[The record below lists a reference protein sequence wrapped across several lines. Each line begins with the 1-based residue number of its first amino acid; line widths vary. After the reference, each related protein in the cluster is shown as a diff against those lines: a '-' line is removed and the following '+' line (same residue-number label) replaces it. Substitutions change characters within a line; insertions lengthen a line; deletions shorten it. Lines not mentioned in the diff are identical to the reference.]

1 MANPEAQKILENLS
15 TLLSDASYGSSSK
28 NQQEAVRLSK
38 ALTATIEA
46 PENVAMELA
55 FSVRLALPGRC
66 QAGGM
71 RGMCDVSLIIL
82 NEIKTFIPMSARIA
96 VDLNLFEH
104 IVKYE
109 PVNVV
114 KLAELSGAEE
124 LLLKRILRPLSSTN
138 FVKEVAEETWGATP
152 VTKAMTQKGIAAGH
166 RMLFATS
173 MLAALHAPRYFLE
186 TSHTSPTNPH
196 DGLMQYAHGTK
207 LQSFDYFCTMPG
219 NVIGD
224 FNTFMGNTMG
234 ARKYWLDWWPVE
246 ERVFEGMK
254 VGNEEENTLLV
265 DVGGGKGHDVMAFKQ
280 RFGGRGKGLGRLILQ
295 DQPHVLEEIG
305 KGELGEGIEKCGY
318 DFFTEQPVK
327 NSRIYFYHHILH
339 DWSDYKCLEI
349 LRVLKSAMKPNYS
362 KLIIHEMIVPESGAS
377 TYHALLDLT
386 MMAFNSG
393 IERTGKEWREL
404 LAKAGFEVMGIW
416 VPGDEP
422 DADGIIEAIVRE

>member
-1 MANPEAQKILENLS
+1 MANLEAQEILKNLG
-15 TLLSDASYGSSSK
+15 TLLSDTSYGNSPKS
-28 NQQEAVRLSK
+28 QQEAVRLSK

-55 FSVRLALPGRC
+55 FS
-66 QAGGM
+66 
-71 RGMCDVSLIIL
+71 
-82 NEIKTFIPMSARIA
+82 TFIPMSARIA

-104 IVKYE
+104 IVEYE
-109 PVNVV
+109 PVNIA

-124 LLLKRILRPLSSTN
+124 LLIKRILRPLSSTN
-138 FVKEVAEETWGATP
+138 FVKEVAEETWGTTP

-207 LQSFDYFCTMPG
+207 LQSFDYFGTMPG
-219 NVIGD
+219 NVLGD

-246 ERVFEGMK
+246 ERVFEG
-254 VGNEEENTLLV
+254 VEGADNALLV
-265 DVGGGKGHDVMAFKQ
+265 DVGGGKGHDVMAFEKK
-280 RFGGRGKGLGRLILQ
+280 FGGREKGVGRLVLQ

-305 KGELGEGIEKCGY
+305 EGELGEGIEKCGY

-362 KLIIHEMIVPESGAS
+362 KLIIHEMIVPKSGAS

-386 MMAFNSG
+386 MMAFNGG
-393 IERTGKEWREL
+393 IERTGKEWRGL
-404 LAKAGFEVMGIW
+404 LAKAGFEVTGIW
-416 VPGDEP
+416 VPENEP

>member
-1 MANPEAQKILENLS
+1 MANLEAQEILKNLS
-15 TLLSDASYGSSSK
+15 TLLSDTSYGNSPKS
-28 NQQEAVRLSK
+28 QQEAVRLSK
-38 ALTATIEA
+38 TLTATIEP

-55 FSVRLALPGRC
+55 FS
-66 QAGGM
+66 
-71 RGMCDVSLIIL
+71 
-82 NEIKTFIPMSARIA
+82 TFIPMSARIA

-109 PVNVV
+109 PVNIA

-124 LLLKRILRPLSSTN
+124 LLIT
-138 FVKEVAEETWGATP
+138 
-152 VTKAMTQKGIAAGH
+152 MTQKGIAAGH
-166 RMLFATS
+166 RILFATS

-207 LQSFDYFCTMPG
+207 LQSFDYFGTMPG
-219 NVIGD
+219 NVLGD

-246 ERVFEGMK
+246 ERVFEG
-254 VGNEEENTLLV
+254 VEGADNALLV
-265 DVGGGKGHDVMAFKQ
+265 DVGGGKGHDVMAFKEK
-280 RFGGRGKGLGRLILQ
+280 FGGRENGVGRLVLQ

-386 MMAFNSG
+386 MMAFNG
-393 IERTGKEWREL
+393 GTERTGKEWRDYL
-404 LAKAGFEVMGIW
+404 RKRGLRSRGFGFL
-416 VPGDEP
+416 
-422 DADGIIEAIVRE
+422 R

>member
-1 MANPEAQKILENLS
+1 MANPEAQEILKNLS
-15 TLLSDASYGSSSK
+15 TLLSDTSYGSSPKS
-28 NQQEAVRLSK
+28 QQEAVRLSK

-55 FSVRLALPGRC
+55 FS
-66 QAGGM
+66 
-71 RGMCDVSLIIL
+71 
-82 NEIKTFIPMSARIA
+82 TFIPMSARIA

-109 PVNVV
+109 PVNVA

-124 LLLKRILRPLSSTN
+124 LLLKRILRPLASTN
-138 FVKEVAEETWGATP
+138 FVKEVDEETWGATP

-186 TSHTSPTNPH
+186 KSHTSPTNPH

-207 LQSFDYFCTMPG
+207 LQSFDYFGTMPG
-219 NVIGD
+219 NVLGD

-246 ERVFEGMK
+246 ERVFEG
-254 VGNEEENTLLV
+254 VEGADNTLLV
-265 DVGGGKGHDVMAFKQ
+265 DVGGGKGHDIMAFEEK
-280 RFGGRGKGLGRLILQ
+280 FGGREKRVGRLVLQ
-295 DQPHVLEEIG
+295 DQHHVLEEIG
-305 KGELGEGIEKCGY
+305 EGELGEGIEKCGY

-362 KLIIHEMIVPESGAS
+362 KLIIHEMIMPESGAS

-386 MMAFNSG
+386 MMVFNGG

-404 LAKAGFEVMGIW
+404 LVKAGFEVTGIW
-416 VPGDEP
+416 VPEDEP

>member
-1 MANPEAQKILENLS
+1 MANPEAQEILKNLS
-15 TLLSDASYGSSSK
+15 TLLSDTSYGNSPKSL
-28 NQQEAVRLSK
+28 QEAVRLSK

-55 FSVRLALPGRC
+55 FS
-66 QAGGM
+66 
-71 RGMCDVSLIIL
+71 
-82 NEIKTFIPMSARIA
+82 TFIPMSARIA

-109 PVNVV
+109 PVNVA

-124 LLLKRILRPLSSTN
+124 LLLKRILRPLASTN
-138 FVKEVAEETWGATP
+138 FVKEVDEETWGATP
-152 VTKAMTQKGIAAGH
+152 ITKAMTQKGIAAGH

-207 LQSFDYFCTMPG
+207 LQSFDYFGTMPG
-219 NVIGD
+219 NVLGD

-234 ARKYWLDWWPVE
+234 ARRYWLDWWPVE
-246 ERVFEGMK
+246 ERVFEG
-254 VGNEEENTLLV
+254 VEGADNTLLV
-265 DVGGGKGHDVMAFKQ
+265 DVGGGKGHDIMAFKEK
-280 RFGGRGKGLGRLILQ
+280 FGRREKRVGRLVLQ

-305 KGELGEGIEKCGY
+305 EGELGEGIEKCGY
-318 DFFTEQPVK
+318 DFFTEQTVK

-349 LRVLKSAMKPNYS
+349 LRGLKSAMKPNYS
-362 KLIIHEMIVPESGAS
+362 KLIIHEMILPESGAS

-386 MMAFNSG
+386 MMAFNGG
-393 IERTGKEWREL
+393 IERTGKEWRKL
-404 LAKAGFEVMGIW
+404 LAKAGFEVTGIW
-416 VPGDEP
+416 VPEDEP

>member
-1 MANPEAQKILENLS
+1 MANPEAQEILKNLS
-15 TLLSDASYGSSSK
+15 TLLSDTSYGSSPKS
-28 NQQEAVRLSK
+28 QQEAVRLSK

-55 FSVRLALPGRC
+55 FS
-66 QAGGM
+66 
-71 RGMCDVSLIIL
+71 
-82 NEIKTFIPMSARIA
+82 TFIPMSARIA

-104 IVKYE
+104 IAKYE
-109 PVNVV
+109 PVNVA

-124 LLLKRILRPLSSTN
+124 LLLSIYTLFYLYIEYREAKGTNKRVERILRPLASTN
-138 FVKEVAEETWGATP
+138 FVKEVDEETWGATL

-207 LQSFDYFCTMPG
+207 LQSFDYFGTMPG
-219 NVIGD
+219 NVLGD

-234 ARKYWLDWWPVE
+234 ARRYWLHWWPVE
-246 ERVFEGMK
+246 ERVLEG
-254 VGNEEENTLLV
+254 VEGADNTLLV
-265 DVGGGKGHDVMAFKQ
+265 DVGGGKGHDIMAFKE
-280 RFGGRGKGLGRLILQ
+280 RFGTREKGVGRLVLQ
-295 DQPHVLEEIG
+295 DQPHVLEKIG
-305 KGELGEGIEKCGY
+305 EGELGEGIEKCGY

-386 MMAFNSG
+386 MMAFNGG

-404 LAKAGFEVMGIW
+404 LVKAGFEVTGIW
-416 VPGDEP
+416 VPE
-422 DADGIIEAIVRE
+422 VS